1 MITSAANKKV
11 KNIAALLS
19 RSRERKKQGVFVV
32 EGIKMFSEAPID
44 RILEVYIEETLFQE
58 VLVGKSDEE
67 FVKKLNQ
74 ITGCLREKN
83 GKNSVVE
90 NIGNTVEFEVVRD
103 DIFRKMSDTQT
114 PQGILCVVKRMDET
128 FEDLM
133 KETQM
138 KEYQET
144 ECQEKDKHQKDNQK
158 KDYQEKDGQAEREC
172 AKGLYLILEDIQDPG
187 NLGTMIRAGEGAG
200 VSGIIM
206 SDKTVDVYNPKTIR
220 ATMGSIYRVPFCY
233 VSDLHR
239 CIKDLQECD
248 IKVYAAHLKGEEAYD
263 LQNYCRSVAFLI
275 GNEGNGLKDET
286 AELADAYIKI
296 PMLGK
301 VESLNAAI
309 AATLLVYEAARQRR
323 N

>member
-1 MITSAANKKV
+1 MITSASNKKV

-32 EGIKMFSEAPID
+32 EGIKMFTEAPID

-58 VLVGKSDEE
+58 ILAGKSDEE
-67 FVKKLNQ
+67 FVKKLDQ
-74 ITGCLREKN
+74 ITGCLQKKD
-83 GKNSVVE
+83 GKNCAVE
-90 NIGNTVEFEVVRD
+90 NNGISVGFEIVRD

-158 KDYQEKDGQAEREC
+158 KDYQEKDGQSEREC